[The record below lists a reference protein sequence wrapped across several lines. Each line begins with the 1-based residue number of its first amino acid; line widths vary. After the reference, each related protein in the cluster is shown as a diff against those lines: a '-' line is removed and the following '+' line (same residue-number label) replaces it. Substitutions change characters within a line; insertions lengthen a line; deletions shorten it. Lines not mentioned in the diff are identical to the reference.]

1 MALLSRSWGFQGAL
15 PSRNHTSSFH
25 TESRGPNNMAFKV
38 AYPFP
43 RQGTGGCSTSHSFK
57 LASLGNGVDGIT
69 DIIHNKVLI
78 AAALSAAIGQLSK
91 PFTSTIFYGNDF
103 DIRTAFQAG
112 GFPSTHS
119 SFYLTKFELFAKDR
133 PLLPQ
138 PPPLA
143 LKDIEKRVSLFINI
157 VQPFKV
163 KSCHREKG
171 GRGVRREVGI
181 HAKVLNQLLSETC
194 LNTSSSHNGAAVSTD
209 NSQEKSPSSV
219 QILEP
224 SMSEELNSFEPELK
238 KNAALFLKPDNQ
250 KTLMSISQNMASDA
264 EDRSKPLRYTQ
275 LKESIGHTEI
285 QVVAGALLGF
295 LVSLAV
301 CMV

>member
-1 MALLSRSWGFQGAL
+1 MAMILI
-15 PSRNHTSSFH
+15 
-25 TESRGPNNMAFKV
+25 
-38 AYPFP
+38 
-43 RQGTGGCSTSHSFK
+43 
-57 LASLGNGVDGIT
+57 LG
-69 DIIHNKVLI
+69 
-78 AAALSAAIGQLSK
+78 
-91 PFTSTIFYGNDF
+91 
-103 DIRTAFQAG
+103 
-112 GFPSTHS
+112 
-119 SFYLTKFELFAKDR
+119 
-133 PLLPQ
+133 
-138 PPPLA
+138 
-143 LKDIEKRVSLFINI
+143 
-157 VQPFKV
+157 QPFRLEDSLPHTLLGFSDAIFGLAV
-163 KSCHREKG
+163 VYAG
-171 GRGVRREVGI
+171 LVMYDAQGVRREVGI

-238 KNAALFLKPDNQ
+238 KNAALFLRPDNQ
-250 KTLMSISQNMASDA
+250 KTPMSISQNMASDA

>member
-1 MALLSRSWGFQGAL
+1 MALLSRSLGFLGAL

-25 TESRGPNNMAFKV
+25 TESRGPNNIAFKV
-38 AYPFP
+38 AYPFT
-43 RQGTGGCSTSHSFK
+43 RQGSGGCSTSHSFK

-91 PFTSTIFYGNDF
+91 PFTSAIFYGNDF

-119 SFYLTKFELFAKDR
+119 STVVATATSIGLERGFSDAVFG
-133 PLLPQ
+133 
-138 PPPLA
+138 LA
-143 LKDIEKRVSLFINI
+143 VVYAGLVMYDA
-157 VQPFKV
+157 Q
-163 KSCHREKG
+163 
-171 GRGVRREVGI
+171 GVRREVGI

-209 NSQEKSPSSV
+209 NSQEKSPSNV

-250 KTLMSISQNMASDA
+250 KTPMSISQNMASDA

-285 QVVAGALLGF
+285 QVIAGALLGF

>member
-1 MALLSRSWGFQGAL
+1 MKPAMALLSRSWGFQGAL

-119 SFYLTKFELFAKDR
+119 STVVATATSIGLERGFSDAVFG
-133 PLLPQ
+133 
-138 PPPLA
+138 LA
-143 LKDIEKRVSLFINI
+143 VVYAGLVMYDA
-157 VQPFKV
+157 Q
-163 KSCHREKG
+163 
-171 GRGVRREVGI
+171 GVRREVGI

>member
-91 PFTSTIFYGNDF
+91 PFTSAIFYGNDF

-143 LKDIEKRVSLFINI
+143 LKVFGLAVVYAGLVMYDA
-157 VQPFKV
+157 Q
-163 KSCHREKG
+163 
-171 GRGVRREVGI
+171 GVRREVGI

-194 LNTSSSHNGAAVSTD
+194 LNTSSSHNGATVSTD

-250 KTLMSISQNMASDA
+250 KTPMSISQNMASDA
-264 EDRSKPLRYTQ
+264 KDRSKPLRYTQ

>member
-1 MALLSRSWGFQGAL
+1 MGIELHSRPTIEYRMGTSRKSRFQGLGAL
-15 PSRNHTSSFH
+15 PSLNHTSSFH

-119 SFYLTKFELFAKDR
+119 STVVATATSIGLERGFSDAVFG
-133 PLLPQ
+133 
-138 PPPLA
+138 LA
-143 LKDIEKRVSLFINI
+143 VVYAGLVMYDA
-157 VQPFKV
+157 Q
-163 KSCHREKG
+163 
-171 GRGVRREVGI
+171 GVRREVGI

-250 KTLMSISQNMASDA
+250 KTPMSISQNMASDA